1 MKHIKYL
8 VFFILTLASCKKE
21 FEGVRPDAKINQLRD
36 QYSQQLTG
44 AKNGWIGYLFPAGG
58 GGYTFKF
65 TFNDKHR
72 VKTYAT
78 IDAKKAESPDESS
91 YRLVADQLVSLYFDT
106 YSYLHQLADPDESK
120 SGGRRGGGKISDF
133 EFAII
138 ESSTDTMKL
147 RGNHNESQLILIRAK
162 DNEGDNFI
170 KDAFNLN
177 NKIDDINQ
185 LRHYYN
191 NVKLNNKEYG
201 AIINTELNTISFYH
215 SENGLFNSFYS
226 EYAMSSKGIV
236 LKTPF
241 IAGNLRIN
249 YIDDFNIN
257 KTSNSATAKINGKT
271 EIKFSNSDKPLIID
285 KEAPR
290 RMYLTNKNHTS
301 SHGFTIAGKKDAV
314 GIRKFPLFNFL
325 VFVPRRYI
333 DPIDA
338 LYVIYEEDLN
348 VGPLFTTNYNDQGI
362 LSFKPIRLLTGIDPG
377 EELEKIIIQQNNL
390 WFDPNGFY
398 VYQTGKENYDLVS
411 IKDSK
416 VWIRFN

>member
-36 QYSQQLTG
+36 QYTQQLTG

-58 GGYTFKF
+58 GSYTFKF

-191 NVKLNNKEYG
+191 NVKLNNIEYG
-201 AIINTELNTISFYH
+201 TIINTELNTISFYH
-215 SENGLFNSFYS
+215 SENGLFKSFYT

-241 IAGNLRIN
+241 IAGDLRIN
-249 YIDDFNIN
+249 YIEDFNIN

-271 EIKFSNSDKPLIID
+271 EIKFSNTDKPLIID

-301 SHGFTIAGKKDAV
+301 SHGFTIEGKKIHW
-314 GIRKFPLFNFL
+314 GSGNSR
-325 VFVPRRYI
+325 
-333 DPIDA
+333 
-338 LYVIYEEDLN
+338 
-348 VGPLFTTNYNDQGI
+348 
-362 LSFKPIRLLTGIDPG
+362 S
-377 EELEKIIIQQNNL
+377 
-390 WFDPNGFY
+390 
-398 VYQTGKENYDLVS
+398 S
-411 IKDSK
+411 I
-416 VWIRFN
+416 F